1 MNECFVSDRKRAT
14 HILLQAE
21 LLDLKQQYG
30 HALHL
35 KKAPA
40 DVSTTP
46 FPILVSFTLDAP
58 VSAEVYDI
66 SSLKV
71 TIHR

>member
-1 MNECFVSDRKRAT
+1 MDDFVHDREHAT
-14 HILLQAE
+14 QILLQAE
-21 LLDLKQQYG
+21 LLDLKQLYG

-40 DVSTTP
+40 SVSTTP

-71 TIHR
+71 TVQP